1 MTGIKRAERTIAK
14 KVYLPESLAGT
25 IDLLLVDDMRRKP
38 RYGAFSQL
46 VTKLL
51 NEYLAQLKSAQ
62 RARGNVA
69 LPPPSPE
76 E

>member
-1 MTGIKRAERTIAK
+1 MTGIKRSEQTVAR
-14 KVYLPESLAGT
+14 KVYLPQSLAGR

-51 NEYLAQLKSAQ
+51 NEYLHNLTKIQKERESHDNA
-62 RARGNVA
+62 G
-69 LPPPSPE
+69 
-76 E
+76 